1 MNTKLYITGIR
12 VLCVAALLGAVP
24 QLSAQEDV
32 SKDKKDRNVNREMTL
47 EKEYDPSVQD
57 ASKVN
62 SLPVIKEPVIRKMP
76 IDYSNFTIPVE
87 PDKELNILGSGNVMT
102 NMAFNKRRGYFH
114 FGGGNYTN
122 LNGDLG
128 YHILS
133 TEKDKLGINFS
144 HRSTN
149 GKITYLQIDEKQK
162 AKLNDNLG
170 AINYEHEFKKLALKL
185 GAEYGYTAFN
195 YYGYPGLSTS
205 SASSIIPYTN
215 QANQQI
221 FFKAGI
227 ESKVETGFN
236 YLLDIDYRNF
246 SHKYAINPEIDGVKE
261 NTIGAKLDLNS
272 AFGGNKKIG
281 LKVLTEYLSY
291 SIPSAEKEL
300 FEDFF
305 NHAEVTL
312 NPYFK
317 VTGENWKLNLGVN
330 AMLITGKESS
340 FTASPNIMADVQVAE
355 ATVLYA
361 NLLGDIRANSLYQIA
376 QENRYANPVRA
387 LKASRTWLD
396 GTIGIKTGAAPGFW
410 VDVFA
415 GYKITDDDHFYIPQL
430 NSTNENAWGNVSNV
444 DYMNAKL
451 FKIGAILKY
460 SYQQLIDMSLKG
472 VYNSWNVSGEYTIPG
487 TAATTVSAK
496 AYNRPEMELD
506 ATIDVKPVDKLT
518 VSLNYYLGAGR
529 YTFLN
534 GANEKMKNINDLNLK
549 GAYAFNDTFGCYV
562 KLNNLMFQKY
572 DMFYGYTAQ
581 GFNAMVGINL
591 NF

>member
-12 VLCVAALLGAVP
+12 VLCVAALLGVAP

-32 SKDKKDRNVNREMTL
+32 SKARKDNNVNREMTL

-76 IDYSNFTIPVE
+76 IDYSTFTIPVE

-102 NMAFNKRRGYFH
+102 SMAFNKRRGYFH

-133 TEKDKLGINFS
+133 TEKDKLGISFS

-149 GKITYLQIDEKQK
+149 GNIKYLQVDEKQK

-170 AINYEHEFKKLALKL
+170 AFNYEHEFEKLALTL
-185 GAEYGYTAFN
+185 GAAYGYSAFN
-195 YYGYPGLSTS
+195 YYGYPGPSVS
-205 SASSIIPYTN
+205 SATSVIPYTN

-221 FFKAGI
+221 FVKAGI
-227 ESKVETGFN
+227 ESKKESGFN

-246 SHKYAINPEIDGVKE
+246 SHKYAMSPDADGVKE
-261 NTIGAKLDLNS
+261 GTLGAKLDLNS

-281 LKVLTEYLSY
+281 LTVLTEYLSY
-291 SIPSAEKEL
+291 SIPGTEKEQ
-300 FEDFF
+300 FEGFF

-317 VTGENWKLNLGVN
+317 ITGENWKLNLGVN
-330 AMLITGKESS
+330 AMLVTGEESS
-340 FTASPNIMADVQVAE
+340 FTASPNIMADVQIAE

-396 GTIGIKTGAAPGFW
+396 GTIGIRTGAAPGFW

-415 GYKITDDDHFYIPQL
+415 GYKITDDDHFYTPLL
-430 NSTNENAWGNVSNV
+430 NTTNEKEWGNVSNV
-444 DYMNAKL
+444 DYLNSKL
-451 FKIGAILKY
+451 FRIGAILKY
-460 SYQQLIDMSLKG
+460 SYQQVIDMSLKG
-472 VYNSWNVSGEYTIPG
+472 VYNSWDVSAEAVAPG
-487 TAATTVSAK
+487 TAAGDIPSK

-506 ATIDVKPVDKLT
+506 ATIDIKPVDRLT

-529 YTFLN
+529 YTHLN

-549 GAYAFNDTFGCYV
+549 GAYAFNDTFGFYV
-562 KLNNLMFQKY
+562 KLNNVMFQKY
-572 DMFYGYTAQ
+572 DMFYGYAAQ
-581 GFNAMVGINL
+581 GFNAMVGVNL